1 VSNIWI
7 EHDKVGAWMDGP
19 MDKLTFSGMRIR
31 DTTADG
37 INLHG
42 GVTNSTVTNSDIR
55 NTGDDGIATW
65 ADSGIGADANDT
77 ISDNTV
83 QLQMLAN
90 GIAIYGG
97 HDNTVSGNLVEDTG
111 ITQGGGITVA
121 QRFSSTPTRGARHDR
136 PGQAA

>member
-1 VSNIWI
+1 
-7 EHDKVGAWMDGP
+7 
-19 MDKLTFSGMRIR
+19 MRIR
-31 DTTADG
+31 DPTADG
-37 INLHG
+37 VNFHG

-77 ISDNTV
+77 ISNNTV

-97 HDNTVSGNLVEDTG
+97 PDNTVTGNLVDDTG
-111 ITQGGGITVA
+111 TTQGSGNQVG
-121 QRFSSTPTRGARHDR
+121 QPFSSTPPR
-136 PGQAA
+136 PTPPSTTPIIPH